1 MSLGDRIDRVDDAT
15 LLAGLPADFG
25 PLTLPSDPLEAG
37 WAQVRLEDLAA
48 HHQDRHAPG
57 YLALRNHRFGNWR
70 MTVSPKAARAPL
82 SVLYRRRARYLRN
95 VVGVELPY
103 DARVGR
109 RVTIEHN
116 GGIVVHGRTVIGDGC
131 VLRQGCTLGI
141 RSLNRL
147 DEAPVLG
154 AGVELG
160 AGAVL
165 MGRVRLGDGSRV
177 GANAVVT
184 RDVPAGVTVVGV
196 PARPL

>member
-1 MSLGDRIDRVDDAT
+1 MTPTPLDWDV
-15 LLAGLPADFG
+15 LLAGLPQGFG
-25 PLTLPSDPLEAG
+25 PLTPPSDPLAGG
-37 WAQVRLEDLAA
+37 WAEVRVEDIGA
-48 HHQDRHAPG
+48 HHGDRHAPG

-82 SVLYRRRARYLRN
+82 SVLYRSRARYLRN

-116 GGIVVHGRTVIGDGC
+116 GGIVIHGKTVIGDGC
-131 VLRQGCTLGI
+131 VIRQGCTLGI
-141 RSLNRL
+141 RSVERL

-165 MGRVRLGDGSRV
+165 MGRVRLGDGARV

-196 PARPL
+196 PARPLGGGA